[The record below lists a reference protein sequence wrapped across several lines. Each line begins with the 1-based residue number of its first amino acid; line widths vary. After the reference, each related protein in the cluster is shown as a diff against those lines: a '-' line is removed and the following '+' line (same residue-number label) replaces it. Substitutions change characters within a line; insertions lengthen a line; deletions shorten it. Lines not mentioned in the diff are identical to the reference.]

1 MGDASFGLLPVDCKN
16 CTTKCDSHGTIRCD
30 GSSRCFSSTSASR
43 HSCGCHATSCSQLR
57 AISDSPAGNS
67 TSFVKAIDKKARSYL
82 KTLERSLTFSA
93 PSPIKD
99 EDPSVITIEFLRA
112 RLHAQRAE
120 YKAEKLRAQHLAKK
134 VLELEQ
140 QLKLEMARRKN
151 IDLPSMV
158 TDRPNA
164 SSYELANGIFD
175 RKDTDGVLVPTNTTS
190 KQGSACKL
198 KRLTCSQSFPHM
210 YADYHLNLKY
220 RDSGKRHTICIPGQL
235 QCIEDATY
243 DEGTSDFITECSSR

>member
-1 MGDASFGLLPVDCKN
+1 MGRSDVMAAQDVSRRLRPVN
-16 CTTKCDSHGTIRCD
+16 VAVVVAPPLAHSYTPSHE
-30 GSSRCFSSTSASR
+30 
-43 HSCGCHATSCSQLR
+43 CS
-57 AISDSPAGNS
+57 SDSPAGNS

-158 TDRPNA
+158 TGRPNA
-164 SSYELANGIFD
+164 SSCGLANGIFD
-175 RKDTDGVLVPTNTTS
+175 RKDTDGVLVPTNTIS

-198 KRLTCSQSFPHM
+198 KRLTCSQSFPDM
-210 YADYHLNLKY
+210 NADYHLNLKY
-220 RDSGKRHTICIPGQL
+220 RDPGKRHTICIPGQL

-243 DEGTSDFITECSSR
+243 DEGTSDFITECSSK